1 MLTALSKTLWLRFNE
16 IWVKSTKETV
26 ATNTEIR
33 PVQQQTMKSHEAYS
47 QVRRNMY

>member
-1 MLTALSKTLWLRFNE
+1 MLTALSKTVWLRLNAIWEKRANE
-16 IWVKSTKETV
+16 TSTTYMET
-26 ATNTEIR
+26 R

>member
-1 MLTALSKTLWLRFNE
+1 MLTALSKTIWLHFNE
-16 IWVKSTKETV
+16 IWVKPIKETV
-26 ATNTEIR
+26 TTDMETR